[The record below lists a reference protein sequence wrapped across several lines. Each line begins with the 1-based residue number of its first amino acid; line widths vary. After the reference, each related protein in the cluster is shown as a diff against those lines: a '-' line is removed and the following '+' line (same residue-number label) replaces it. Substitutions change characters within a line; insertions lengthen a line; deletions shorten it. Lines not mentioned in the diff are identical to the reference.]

1 MVWVQEEKDVSG
13 SWETGIPYEART
25 LLFKA
30 LNNLIER
37 SLLTRWYNHT
47 HTQKTKQERKYPGIK
62 ADVSELIAIPVQAPF
77 SVSAITYIIHHKGF

>member
-1 MVWVQEEKDVSG
+1 MEKDDDIVDDQEVEEVSG

-37 SLLTRWYNHT
+37 SLLTRRAYFLESNQYTW
-47 HTQKTKQERKYPGIK
+47 QFF
-62 ADVSELIAIPVQAPF
+62 F
-77 SVSAITYIIHHKGF
+77 SNI